1 MTGMFQRLAST
12 LESSLSWLGAARLR
26 LDSHSHTG
34 STPAPA
40 AAILP
45 FAPLLTCDPEPDRS
59 SCRFASTSGTW
70 PVGQSTTRL
79 VRTHLLRALGPL
91 ARDTSELIWLCEV
104 RREFYSDAQGCLL
117 VFDVCAQAAG
127 GPPSAGP
134 SKGLEIRTAHSSS
147 GVL

>member
-1 MTGMFQRLAST
+1 MQVRVNFWDMAG
-12 LESSLSWLGAARLR
+12 GAEYYEVSA
-26 LDSHSHTG
+26 H
-34 STPAPA
+34 TPA
-40 AAILP
+40 
-45 FAPLLTCDPEPDRS
+45 S
-59 SCRFASTSGTW
+59 S
-70 PVGQSTTRL
+70 V
-79 VRTHLLRALGPL
+79 GPL
-91 ARDTSELIWLCEV
+91 AWDTSELIWLCEV